1 MVSDFTEGEL
11 CNCGDGVRVVGL
23 DGSMP
28 PWERISQYSEIPMTD
43 AAIESNHGPASPVGI
58 DITLRDGRAVH
69 LRASCPA
76 DEVELLQAFERMSRE
91 ARYMRFMHAVREPN
105 LDRVRRALASFPECG
120 IGIVAT
126 VPAAD
131 GIDIVGSAIAVFGND
146 RTGCEFAITVAEKF
160 NGAGLATALM
170 NALIDEAKR
179 RGMKEME
186 GFVLTGNQPMLRLAK
201 RLGFSIKPDPD
212 DVSVRICRMT
222 FGNGDKPIQDPAR

>member
-1 MVSDFTEGEL
+1 MV
-11 CNCGDGVRVVGL
+11 
-23 DGSMP
+23 
-28 PWERISQYSEIPMTD
+28 D
-43 AAIESNHGPASPVGI
+43 AAVESNHGPASLVAS

-69 LRASCPA
+69 LRESCLA
-76 DEVELLQAFERMSRE
+76 DEAELLQAFERLSKE

-105 LDRVRRALASFPECG
+105 LDRVRSALASFPECG

-160 NGAGLATALM
+160 NGVGLATTLM
-170 NALIDEAKR
+170 TALIDEAKR

-186 GFVLTGNQPMLRLAK
+186 GFVLTQNQPMLRLAT

-222 FGNGDKPIQDPAR
+222 LGNGSKPIQDQPR